1 MDVVFLLDN
10 RLQGGIE
17 RVVCEARDKAI
28 EAVKL
33 RWGEENWRPHHA
45 GSRLDKSSVKRLDA
59 KIKEYHSN

>member
-1 MDVVFLLDN
+1 LDVVFLLDN

-17 RVVCEARDKAI
+17 RVICEARDKAI

-45 GSRLDKSSVKRLDA
+45 GSRLDKCK
-59 KIKEYHSN
+59 KIRHKNKGIPFKLN